1 MTKILFDIKA
11 FPELPPEIKQASEN
25 GRLAIFIGAGISR
38 FVGCT
43 SWITLANNLIGRC
56 EKEGLIN
63 HFENDMLSKDY
74 DMKKTITICNQILS
88 GNDGFMEEMRKS
100 LNDEVVDKY
109 KNGRLNSDEELAF
122 EQNLQIYK
130 DLFSLNGLFITTNAD
145 RHIDT
150 VYEGANIVYEKKD
163 FSADKVDNNKLY
175 KIHGSIVN
183 EKSLVFTVDQ
193 YIDAYLNKE
202 FGLFIEEIFT
212 KYTVLFI
219 GYGLGEFE
227 LLDYLIKTTKGKTKR
242 HFFLKDYFQHEDRI
256 YEFEQLYFDKIG
268 ITLIPYKKDKKGFN
282 QLKDIVKDWV
292 EEIKESTT
300 VLQKNFNDLDDALE
314 NPE

>member
-1 MTKILFDIKA
+1 MTKNLFKIK
-11 FPELPPEIKQASEN
+11 PDPDLPPEIKQASEDGN
-25 GRLAIFIGAGISR
+25 LAVFIGAGISR
-38 FVGCT
+38 FVECS
-43 SWITLANNLIGRC
+43 SWGTLAKNLIGRC

-63 HFENDMLSKDY
+63 HFENDMLSKEY

-88 GNDGFMEEMRKS
+88 KNHGFMEEMRKS
-100 LNDEVVDKY
+100 LNDEIIDEHKSGNLGLDK
-109 KNGRLNSDEELAF
+109 KLKF
-122 EQNLQIYK
+122 EKNLQIYK

-145 RHIDT
+145 RHIDS

-163 FSADKVDNNKLY
+163 FSADKIDNNKLY
-175 KIHGSIVN
+175 KIHGSIVD

-193 YIDAYLNKE
+193 YIDAYLNDE
-202 FGLFIEEIFT
+202 FGRFIEEIFS
-212 KYTVLFI
+212 KYTVLFL

-242 HFFLKDYFQHEDRI
+242 HFFLKDYFQHEERI
-256 YEFEQLYFDKIG
+256 YEFEQMYFGKIG
-268 ITLIPYKKDKKGFN
+268 ITLIPYKKDEKGFN